1 MLSYLYDNPSITS
14 TQMTHSIKVYKSVT
28 CHGRQFGSLRS
39 PSTKSNAYVMASWA
53 SEDGSID
60 EHSKLRPG
68 KVLLYFIHKMIING
82 EFKDHTLACVSWYS
96 EHMPLKGVSVLTPCN
111 T

>member
-1 MLSYLYDNPSITS
+1 MFSYNPSIIS
-14 TQMTHSIKVYKSVT
+14 TQMTYLIKVYKSVT
-28 CHGRQFGSLRS
+28 YHRRQFGSPL
-39 PSTKSNAYVMASWA
+39 TKSNAYVMA

-68 KVLLYFIHKMIING
+68 KVLFYFMHKNG

-96 EHMPLKGVSVLTPCN
+96 EHNCYSLYGKPLE
-111 T
+111 